1 MTPRPFL
8 VPPCAAFLF
17 AALLAAPAFAQ
28 RAAAAPKIPQS
39 PALLGI
45 AAPRVPAGGGGTFF
59 SSSSLQGDG
68 SVANP
73 YIKVQI
79 PGFDKSEAAATSP
92 WKSRRQPDGN
102 GGIFC
107 SAIEPVQVVSTG
119 RQHVRLVPLYRDQ
132 QSGVCASAPNCGRNW
147 PLQPVELRQGLIDA
161 GDCAYGSLAFD
172 VRISPNGDD
181 AVVCANP
188 VYLSVLVTEFDPV
201 FGLATHT
208 HSLAIDKVMAGSFGL
223 QTWQR
228 LTFHFAL
235 QTPGSLF
242 QLSFRLVGA
251 ACPGSGFFVPSAYP
265 ATVDLDNVA
274 FDTIPVVVTG
284 PNGTIVSG
292 CPSSVT
298 TCRTFAPQSQSIN
311 TYQGV
316 PCTFAQHDSFAPVLC
331 PQSYCQADLDF
342 DGFVDSSDLA
352 ILLTDWG
359 TLPTN
364 ICQRRFADLDGDQ
377 QVGSSDLGVLLSGWG
392 PCP

>member
-8 VPPCAAFLF
+8 VPPCAAFLL

-39 PALLGI
+39 TALLGI

-92 WKSRRQPDGN
+92 WKSRRFAPPALGPCAQ
-102 GGIFC
+102 
-107 SAIEPVQVVSTG
+107 EPVQVVTTD
-119 RQHVRLVPLYRDQ
+119 RRHARLSPLYRDPATGFCS
-132 QSGVCASAPNCGRNW
+132 QSLNCNPG
-147 PLQPVELRQGLIDA
+147 LALEIVELHQGLIDA
-161 GDCAYGSLAFD
+161 GTCSYGSIAFD
-172 VRISPNGDD
+172 VRIVPNGDD
-181 AVVCANP
+181 AIVCAGRTYMTAAVIEHDP
-188 VYLSVLVTEFDPV
+188 QSGISIFGHEFVVDRAM
-201 FGLATHT
+201 FTSLGLGNW
-208 HSLAIDKVMAGSFGL
+208 K
-223 QTWQR
+223 R
-228 LTFHFAL
+228 LTFHFPM
-235 QTPGSLF
+235 QVPGSL
-242 QLSFRLVGA
+242 LSVAFRLNA
-251 ACPGSGFFVPSAYP
+251 ASCSSSPGPGGPFAYP
-265 ATVDLDNVA
+265 ATVDVDNVA
-274 FDTIPVVVTG
+274 LDTIPVVNFGVGGAIT
-284 PNGTIVSG
+284 SG
-292 CPSSVT
+292 CASGVPG
-298 TCRTFAPQSQSIN
+298 CGFGFLPL
-311 TYQGV
+311 YQQALFGV

-342 DGFVDSSDLA
+342 DGFVDSRDLA